1 MKPYAP
7 TVARSE
13 KRLVVGVDG
22 SNGRWVAVALRGR
35 RFVDARIVDTL
46 GDVLA
51 AWPEAGAVG
60 VDTPIGLPRPEGFP
74 RRADVGARELLPGA
88 TARVFLTYPREVYEA
103 TTHEEA
109 TTRAT
114 ALVGK
119 GVSRQAWA
127 LRRAILDAAELDDP
141 RVFEAHPELSFA
153 AIRREVLRP
162 KTTWQGLAERID
174 ALRLEGIELPLDHDA
189 ASASPDDVV
198 DAAVVAWTARRRLR
212 GKARPVPRD
221 AAADEP
227 AIWV

>member
-1 MKPYAP
+1 VTKH
-7 TVARSE
+7 E

-35 RFVDARIVDTL
+35 RFVDARILDTL
-46 GDVLA
+46 ADVLS

-60 VDTPIGLPRPEGFP
+60 VDTPIGLPRPEAFP
-74 RRADVGARELLPGA
+74 RRADTSARELLPGA

-103 TTHEEA
+103 PTHEEA
-109 TTRAT
+109 TAC
-114 ALVGK
+114 AVAVVGK
-119 GVSRQAWA
+119 GISRQAWA
-127 LRRAILDAAELDDP
+127 LRRAILDAAALDDP
-141 RVFEAHPELSFA
+141 RVFEVHPELSFA

-174 ALRLEGIELPLDHDA
+174 ALRLEGIEIPLDHDA
-189 ASASPDDVV
+189 ASAPPDDVL

-212 GKARPVPRD
+212 GRARPVPRD
-221 AAADEP
+221 VAADEP